1 MWLNLKN
8 DFKVTL
14 IFVMKILNL
23 HFFVFI
29 KEEDVDHLL
38 DQDQDLDLDYDQ
50 DQDLLVCR
58 LLSIYLRLLVLLLL
72 ISLTTP
78 LLWKSLN

>member
-1 MWLNLKN
+1 
-8 DFKVTL
+8 
-14 IFVMKILNL
+14 MKILNL

-50 DQDLLVCR
+50 DQDQDLLVCS
-58 LLSIYLRLLVLLLL
+58 LLSIYLRMLVLLL

-78 LLWKSLN
+78 LL

>member
-1 MWLNLKN
+1 
-8 DFKVTL
+8 
-14 IFVMKILNL
+14 MKILNL

-58 LLSIYLRLLVLLLL
+58 LLSIYLRLLVLLL

-78 LLWKSLN
+78 LL